1 MGFEIQTDVAPQEQ
15 DVKNKFHLSTLEPLA
30 AVIIIK
36 AIRNGNMTIY
46 VSSSDEYTKNTRAR
60 KGKY

>member
-36 AIRNGNMTIY
+36 AIRNENMTIY
-46 VSSSDEYTKNTRAR
+46 VSSSDVYTKNTRAR